1 MQYTLTAITGTR
13 LWDMNLMNLRMLLL
27 LLLLLFLLL
36 QQRSCAS

>member
-27 LLLLLFLLL
+27 LLLLFLLL
-36 QQRSCAS
+36 QQRSCAP

>member
-27 LLLLLFLLL
+27 LLLLFLLL